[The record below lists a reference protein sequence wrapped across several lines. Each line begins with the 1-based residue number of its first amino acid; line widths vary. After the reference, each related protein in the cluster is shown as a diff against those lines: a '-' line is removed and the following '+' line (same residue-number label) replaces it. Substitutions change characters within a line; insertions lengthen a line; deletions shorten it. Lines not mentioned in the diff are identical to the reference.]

1 MFEEGNQMARRTY
14 AKVYWMVKDVSDEA
28 EENEIKL
35 TKEEARRLLTSIEK
49 RLTETMVVAGW
60 AVIQDALHEKNP

>member
-1 MFEEGNQMARRTY
+1 MARRTY